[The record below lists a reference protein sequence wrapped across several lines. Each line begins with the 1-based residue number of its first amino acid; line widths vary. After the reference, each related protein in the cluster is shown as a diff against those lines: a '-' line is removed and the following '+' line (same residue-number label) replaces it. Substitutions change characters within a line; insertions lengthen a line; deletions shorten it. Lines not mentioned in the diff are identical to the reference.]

1 MKVFSFRN
9 FRVVTLLALLAA
21 AAIYT
26 QDQRLNTTSWYQPL
40 EVTIFPLNGDGDPKT
55 TRYIQQLKQTHF
67 KPIDDF
73 IARSA
78 KRYQLA
84 TKKPVFTT
92 LGPTVTT
99 LPPELPNNRNILSTM
114 LWSLKLRW
122 WTYKNTPDDKSNKSR
137 IRLFVI
143 YHQGENGV
151 ALQHSIGMQKGLLG
165 VIHAFADP
173 KQNAQNNV
181 ILAHELLHTVGAS
194 DKYDL
199 SNTLPL
205 YPTGY
210 AEPNRQPRYPQRVA
224 EIMGGRIPI
233 STTKANMPAS
243 LRFCIIGKTTA
254 QEINWLRN
262 E

>member
-9 FRVVTLLALLAA
+9 LRVIILLAILAA
-21 AAIYT
+21 VAIYT
-26 QDQRLNTTSWYQPL
+26 QDQKLGTTSWYQPL
-40 EVTIFPLNGDGDPKT
+40 EVIIFPLNGDGSTET
-55 TRYIQQLKQTHF
+55 TRYIQQLKPAHF
-67 KPIDDF
+67 KAIDKF
-73 IARSA
+73 LARSA
-78 KRYQLA
+78 KNYQLA
-84 TKKPVFTT
+84 TKTPIYTK
-92 LGPTVTT
+92 LGPVVSM
-99 LPPELPNNRNILSTM
+99 LPPALPKDSNVLSTM

-122 WTYKNTPDDKSNKSR
+122 WTYQNTPDDKSNNRR

-143 YHQGENGV
+143 YHQGQKGV
-151 ALQHSIGMQKGLLG
+151 ALQHSIGMQKGLIG

-181 ILAHELLHTVGAS
+181 IMAHELLHTVGAS

-210 AEPNRQPRYPQRVA
+210 AEPNRTPRYPQRVA

-233 STTKANMPAS
+233 SATKAKIPPS
-243 LRFCIIGKTTA
+243 LRHCIIGKATA
-254 QEINWLRN
+254 QEINWLN
-262 E
+262 K